1 MLLGQCRYVTCSWNP
16 WSEWSATCGVSIR
29 TRTPI
34 VTQHVINK
42 PSCEG
47 LQKSCPRAEREKKIS
62 NCECDHR
69 VFREPTTEKTK
80 LAHSRIAQSLFI
92 KARIGAQSVISNRSD
107 LRAFFYTK
115 ESALRLNFRT
125 RLGVNL
131 KGTFPGFQRLSLWER
146 SFPQNICWEIEFYWY

>member
-131 KGTFPGFQRLSLWER
+131 KGTFPGFQKLSLWER
-146 SFPQNICWEIEFYWY
+146 SFPQNICWETKFYWY

>member
-131 KGTFPGFQRLSLWER
+131 KGTLPGFQKLSLWER